1 MSKNNFVGATGA
13 YFVAGELS
21 KLGYI
26 ALLTNRNAVGIDI
39 IVTNPTTYKS
49 TNIQVKTTEKNPYWL
64 LSKKDEETHEDNL
77 FYVFVK
83 LGKELEYHIIPN
95 DIVSNR
101 IKKNHQDYLNA
112 KESRDKTATLRK
124 FVLLESDKDNYLNK
138 WENLKLE

>member
-39 IVTNPTTYKS
+39 IVTNPITYKS

-101 IKKNHQDYLNA
+101 IKKNHQNYLNA
-112 KESRDKTATLRK
+112 KASRDKTATLRK

>member
-39 IVTNPTTYKS
+39 IVTNPVTYKS
-49 TNIQVKTTEKNPYWL
+49 NNSQVKTTEKNPYWL
-64 LSKKDEETHEDNL
+64 LSKKDEETHEGNL

-112 KESRDKTATLRK
+112 KASRDKTATLR
-124 FVLLESDKDNYLNK
+124 
-138 WENLKLE
+138 